1 MRGLS
6 MAVGVIFLLF
16 VILQYNDPDSL
27 LWIGLYGYAV
37 LVSVFAASGKAGT
50 MAVAGLCVYLPF
62 FLWLSPALVDDIHW
76 LSSEQAL
83 EALGLALAAIWMG
96 VVLKRYGAPTPA

>member
-1 MRGLS
+1 MRGLA
-6 MAVGVIFLLF
+6 MTVGAVFLLF

-50 MAVAGLCVYLPF
+50 MAVIGLCVYLPF
-62 FLWLSPALVDDIHW
+62 SLWLSPVLVDDIHW
-76 LSSEQAL
+76 LRSERAL
-83 EALGLALAAIWMG
+83 EALGLALAAIWMA
-96 VVLKRYGAPTPA
+96 VVLKRYRAPTPA